1 MSGRQSI
8 EEAVIARAVQ
18 LAGLPSV
25 RAPIGAGDDMAL
37 VSVGPAKVL
46 VAVDQVVEGVHFRTG
61 TPLDLVARK
70 AVARSVSDIAAMGAL
85 PAACVAAATLPND
98 MSAADAQRLVGAVAH
113 WAHSFDCPLV
123 GGDTSVH
130 TGIGAPLTLSVTV
143 LASVRADG
151 IIARRSGACAGDT
164 LLLGGA
170 VGGSFGADGLGR
182 HLHIEPRI
190 SQAQR
195 LIDALGAKVHAMID
209 ISDGLGRDA
218 ARVAHASGAR
228 TGRALQARLRG
239 DRIPLRDGATLRQ
252 GLCDGEDHE
261 LLAAIDADAA
271 IPEGWT
277 AIGSMATPSLGD
289 ARGCVVDAAGSDQD
303 ASDLGWTH
311 G

>member
-1 MSGRQSI
+1 MSGGQSI

-18 LAGLPSV
+18 IAGSPSA

-37 VSVGPAKVL
+37 VSVGTAKVL
-46 VAVDQVVEGVHFRTG
+46 IAVDQVVEGIHFRTG

-70 AVARSVSDIAAMGAL
+70 AVARNVSDIAAMGGL
-85 PAACVAAATLPND
+85 PAACVAAATLPSEV
-98 MSAADAQRLVGAVAH
+98 SAADARALVDAVAQ
-113 WAHSFDCPLV
+113 WAQSFDCPLV
-123 GGDTSVH
+123 GGDTAVH
-130 TGIGAPLTLSVTV
+130 TVAGAPLTLSVTV

-151 IIARRSGACAGDT
+151 IIVRRSGACAGDT

-182 HLHIEPRI
+182 HLHIEPRV
-190 SQAQR
+190 SQAQQ
-195 LIDALGAKVHAMID
+195 LIDALGGRVHAMID

-228 TGRALQARLRG
+228 TGRTLQARLRG
-239 DRIPLRDGATLRQ
+239 DQIPLWGDATLRQ

-261 LLAAIDADAA
+261 LLAAIEAGEP
-271 IPEGWT
+271 IPAGWT
-277 AIGSMATPSLGD
+277 AVGSMVNPQSGD
-289 ARGCVVDAAGSDQD
+289 TRGCVVDVAGAEHD
-303 ASDLGWTH
+303 ASTLGWTH

>member
-1 MSGRQSI
+1 MSGRQST

-18 LAGLPSV
+18 LAGLPSA

-37 VSVGPAKVL
+37 VTVGPAKVL

-61 TPLDLVARK
+61 TPLDLIARK

-85 PAACVAAATLPND
+85 PAACVVAATLPND
-98 MSAADAQRLVGAVAH
+98 MSAADAQVLVGAVAH

-123 GGDTSVH
+123 GGDTAVH
-130 TGIGAPLTLSVTV
+130 TGAGAPLTLSVTV

-164 LLLGGA
+164 LVLGGA

-190 SQAQR
+190 SQSQQ
-195 LIDALGAKVHAMID
+195 LIDALGGKVHAMID

-228 TGRALQARLRG
+228 TGRTLQARLRG
-239 DRIPLRDGATLRQ
+239 DRIPLREGATLRQ

-261 LLAAIDADAA
+261 LLAAIEPGAA

-277 AIGSMATPSLGD
+277 VIGSMATPSAGD
-289 ARGCVVDAAGSDQD
+289 ARGCVVDAAGSDHD

>member
-1 MSGRQSI
+1 MSGGQSI

-18 LAGLPSV
+18 IAGSPSA

-37 VSVGPAKVL
+37 VSVGTAKVL
-46 VAVDQVVEGVHFRTG
+46 IAVDQVVEGIHFRTG

-70 AVARSVSDIAAMGAL
+70 AVARNVSDIAAMGGL
-85 PAACVAAATLPND
+85 PAACVAAATLPNEV
-98 MSAADAQRLVGAVAH
+98 SATDARALVDAVAQ
-113 WAHSFDCPLV
+113 WAQSFDCPLV
-123 GGDTSVH
+123 GGDTAVH
-130 TGIGAPLTLSVTV
+130 TVVGAPLTLSVTV

-151 IIARRSGACAGDT
+151 IIVRRSGACAGDT

-182 HLHIEPRI
+182 HLHIEPRV
-190 SQAQR
+190 SQAQQ
-195 LIDALGAKVHAMID
+195 LIDALGGRVHAMID

-228 TGRALQARLRG
+228 TGRTLQARLRG
-239 DRIPLRDGATLRQ
+239 DQIPLYGDATLRQ

-261 LLAAIDADAA
+261 LLAAIEAGGP
-271 IPEGWT
+271 IPPGWT
-277 AIGSMATPSLGD
+277 AVGSIVNPQSGD
-289 ARGCVVDAAGSDQD
+289 TRGCVVDVAGAEHD
-303 ASDLGWTH
+303 ASTLGWTH

>member
-1 MSGRQSI
+1 MTGSPSI

-18 LAGLPSV
+18 LAGSPSA

-37 VSVGPAKVL
+37 VSVGTAKVL
-46 VAVDQVVEGVHFRTG
+46 IAVDQVVEGVHFQSG
-61 TPLDLVARK
+61 TPLDLIARK
-70 AVARSVSDIAAMGAL
+70 AVGRNVSDIAAMGAL
-85 PAACVAAATLPND
+85 PAACVAAATLPMD
-98 MSAADAQRLVGAVAH
+98 MSANDARTLVDAVAH
-113 WAHSFDCPLV
+113 WAQSFDCPLV
-123 GGDTSVH
+123 GGDTAVH
-130 TGIGAPLTLSVTV
+130 RSAGAPLTLSVTV
-143 LASVRADG
+143 IASVRADG

-170 VGGSFGADGLGR
+170 VGGSFCADGLGR
-182 HLHIEPRI
+182 HLHIEPRV
-190 SQAQR
+190 SQAQQ
-195 LIDALGAKVHAMID
+195 LIDALSGRVHAMID

-239 DRIPLRDGATLRQ
+239 NQIPLRGGATLRQ

-261 LLAAIDADAA
+261 LLAAIEAGAP
-271 IPEGWT
+271 IPAGWT
-277 AIGSMATPSLGD
+277 AIGSIVTPQSGD
-289 ARGCVVDAAGSDQD
+289 TRGCVVDAAGGEQD